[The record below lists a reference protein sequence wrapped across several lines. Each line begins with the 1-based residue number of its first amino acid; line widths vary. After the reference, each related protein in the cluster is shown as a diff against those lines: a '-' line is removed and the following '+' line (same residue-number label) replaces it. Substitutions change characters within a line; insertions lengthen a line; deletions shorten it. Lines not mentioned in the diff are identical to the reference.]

1 MPPRCRY
8 GGLYADLDLHPVATV
23 DELLRDQTLLLP
35 HTPNIGLTNAVM
47 ASVAGHPF
55 LAFALRELPRYA
67 IAWHH
72 TSKHNTVLTSTGSTF
87 IWAMHMRWAREH
99 EAEQS
104 ARLVPAADWGKCSY
118 CQLATTSLPAALSD
132 VRQRLPVVT
141 AAAKARS
148 LMPRAGIDYAGVGP
162 AAPTPTAPTAIVS
175 GGSVGGGVAGEAAAF
190 GMEEGSADAATLGG
204 AITLPAARL
213 PPRAPGPLIGTGGRW
228 RSPLAHGEGS
238 SWHSGDS
245 FLVLLLF
252 CHLDLVV
259 TVGCAVVIYI
269 RCRSTWRTVL
279 VVCALLLVT
288 AVHHHNGVL
297 LFEVFVGRPW
307 IWLIMT

>member
-1 MPPRCRY
+1 MT
-8 GGLYADLDLHPVATV
+8 TV

-55 LAFALRELPRYA
+55 LAFALHELPRYA

-118 CQLATTSLPAALSD
+118 CQLATASLPAALSD
-132 VRQRLPVVT
+132 VPQRLPVV
-141 AAAKARS
+141 AAAARARS
-148 LMPRAGIDYAGVGP
+148 PTPRAGIVHAGVGIVHAGVGP
-162 AAPTPTAPTAIVS
+162 AAPTATAPMAMVS
-175 GGSVGGGVAGEAAAF
+175 GGSVSGGVAGEPA
-190 GMEEGSADAATLGG
+190 GVGVDEGSAGAGTLGG
-204 AITLPAARL
+204 AITLTAARL
-213 PPRAPGPLIGTGGRW
+213 PPRAPSSLIGTGGRW
-228 RSPLAHGEGS
+228 RSPLAHGQGS

-259 TVGCAVVIYI
+259 IVGCAVVIYL